1 MADNYLERRM
11 EDYRA
16 GKLAPA
22 HRSAASAGR
31 AVRREGELIL
41 KFPRL
46 RVLVAGS
53 AGGTGEAVVRAFREI
68 DCRVDF
74 LDADYTAGNALAQ
87 KSGARFYRTD
97 LGCGE
102 KLEENLSRV
111 FADRG
116 DIDVMVLDPAIGADP
131 LNICMAALARRRE
144 SLPEANAY
152 GGRVIILGKATAAG
166 DMTAALARFG
176 VTVNTLSADGTAH
189 TDALAGWVRFLAL
202 SQNAFINGS
211 DISFKKFS
219 FSKTFGI

>member
-22 HRSAASAGR
+22 HRRAVSAAR

-74 LDADYTAGNALAQ
+74 LDADYTVGNALAQ

-116 DIDVMVLDPAIGADP
+116 DIDVMVLDPAIGADS

-152 GGRVIILGKATAAG
+152 SGRVIILGKAAAAG

-176 VTVNTLSADGTAH
+176 VTVNTLSAVNGAAPADV
-189 TDALAGWVRFLAL
+189 LAGWVRFLAL
-202 SQNAFINGS
+202 PQNAFINGC
-211 DISFKKFS
+211 DISL
-219 FSKTFGI
+219 